1 MASNHFKSSQ
11 KKAEGNKPSWFSTF
25 VDFKCNSSCSRNG
38 DTTIGLILLW
48 WEELQELPYRIEQ
61 QHISWKVLKDG
72 SIRIQQLLLVEKEG
86 HRKIL
91 IGKNG
96 DVIR

>member
-11 KKAEGNKPSWFSTF
+11 KKAEGKKTSWFSTF

-38 DTTIGLILLW
+38 DISIGLILLW

>member
-1 MASNHFKSSQ
+1 M
-11 KKAEGNKPSWFSTF
+11 
-25 VDFKCNSSCSRNG
+25 
-38 DTTIGLILLW
+38 LLW